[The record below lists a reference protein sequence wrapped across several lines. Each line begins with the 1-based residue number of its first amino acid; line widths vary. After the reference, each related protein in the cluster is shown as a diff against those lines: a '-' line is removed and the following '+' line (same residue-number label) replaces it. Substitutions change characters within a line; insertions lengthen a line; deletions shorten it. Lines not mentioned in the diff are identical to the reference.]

1 MKSVILG
8 NDFLKDTDGS
18 FKFLETNT
26 SCGFPL
32 KNIETYLNKTIFD
45 SFLSDNGIT
54 KIDLINPLTG
64 IIVTGDVDGFD
75 SSLASTLHSFLTKN
89 YSETHQ
95 IQLWSSE
102 NNVIPT
108 IVDEEDRLI
117 IRVSYD
123 SNALVDDTYCR
134 DNFQFLK
141 LMHENDSNSIPK
153 TYFTDGEDLSVDTI
167 GTTIVDNG
175 NYPNFLIKDRYPTIN
190 YGLTPKLIKVTTQEE
205 LQLLKT
211 NLGSR
216 EILQEYI
223 ANTNDLLVNR
233 FQTYRHYMFLYGN
246 DLTELDLFEPISLT
260 NKCEITTDIDYT
272 LSNEV
277 QKWERPKLL
286 QKTSKQFSDLTPH
299 SFDGERVFMADGT
312 ISTVDDLSILDSL
325 KSIDL
330 HGLDNEESSYVKW
343 SVPKDDV
350 LSTRISHYSVNVTEV
365 GEPHDVNL
373 SQKLELID
381 GTTYTLTFDAWSD
394 RHRLILAGIGL
405 SDDPWNNTSESV
417 AITPTRSTYTLTLIA
432 TDFGEDGV
440 LCRVLFDSGDTLGE
454 VNIDSVVLKIGEGD
468 NLLLNG
474 DFELGSENWIV
485 GVDDESSAP
494 VVIVG
499 STITTAILV
508 GKTDTADSEFFTKVT
523 FTDGKVYKDLQK
535 SVILT
540 IVDGNSKFEFIK
552 NLKPND
558 EVVIGNTTD
567 NTLTTSIVSGVE
579 YYFDVFNG
587 VNIDVEEEDVFLRPL
602 VSDDN
607 YFIIKHNAASSCHCY
622 SATNNPGNCYCN
634 NPCVYDMSECGYDYY
649 HIDCCS
655 SQPSCFGGDYSYI
668 MSTCSGGAGGKQ

>member
-26 SCGFPL
+26 SCAFPL

-54 KIDLINPLTG
+54 KIDLINPLAG
-64 IIVTGDVDGFD
+64 IIITGDVDGFD

-95 IQLWSSE
+95 IQLWTSE
-102 NNVIPT
+102 NNVIPS

-277 QKWERPKLL
+277 QKWERPKFL

-299 SFDGERVFMADGT
+299 SFGGERVFMADGT

-350 LSTRISHYSVNVTEV
+350 LS
-365 GEPHDVNL
+365 
-373 SQKLELID
+373 
-381 GTTYTLTFDAWSD
+381 
-394 RHRLILAGIGL
+394 
-405 SDDPWNNTSESV
+405 
-417 AITPTRSTYTLTLIA
+417 
-432 TDFGEDGV
+432 
-440 LCRVLFDSGDTLGE
+440 
-454 VNIDSVVLKIGEGD
+454 
-468 NLLLNG
+468 
-474 DFELGSENWIV
+474 
-485 GVDDESSAP
+485 
-494 VVIVG
+494 G

-508 GKTDTADSEFFTKVT
+508 SKTDTADSDFFTKVT

-540 IVDGNSKFEFIK
+540 IVDGNSKFNFIK

-607 YFIIKHNAASSCHCY
+607 YFIIKHNIAPSCQCY
-622 SATNNPGNCYCN
+622 SANFSGGNCICS
-634 NPCVYDMSECGYDYY
+634 NPCPFNPDECGDFDENF
-649 HIDCCS
+649 IDCCS
-655 SQPSCFGGDYSYI
+655 SPPNCFSGDNAYE
-668 MSTCSGGAGGKQ
+668 TGVCSNDAKP